1 MEGPLEHLDFLVD
14 SSTIFFCSNTSAGHW
29 ICLTS
34 QKGDDSAG
42 PGVLT
47 MGNPSVMHH
56 FDELPWGRYG
66 SFWRSGCDTSA
77 SFLGAQYGF
86 VFSDI
91 LGMDVVG
98 VLSTAEQWPC

>member
-56 FDELPWGRYG
+56 FDELPWGRYAVFG
-66 SFWRSGCDTSA
+66 VVAVILVLVSWGPSMALSFQTFWVWT
-77 SFLGAQYGF
+77 
-86 VFSDI
+86 
-91 LGMDVVG
+91 
-98 VLSTAEQWPC
+98 